1 MFATSR
7 EADFEQVKFDEGDP
21 RDPNNFSY
29 ARKWAIT
36 LTCCIFAGITSA
48 ASSSYSISYE
58 SMMQD
63 LDCTNL
69 QVTLGL
75 SLYVIGYGVIPLISS
90 SFSEECGRRPVYIAS
105 SVFFLLAEVMNALAP
120 NIKTVIVSRA
130 LQGVFASAGVSM
142 LAGTIADIW
151 QPHERG
157 VPMAMFSFTAV
168 FSIGLGSVFGGL
180 IASNPHLG
188 WRWVQWIHVMFAGIF
203 SLCVIFVLSET
214 RSSVVLTRI
223 AKDVRKTTGDARYRS
238 SSEID
243 KPSMLSMIKVTCTR
257 PLYLLLTE
265 PIVQSFSLWVGLT
278 WGVLF
283 CLLESV
289 TTEFQ
294 SVYNFN
300 VSETG
305 LVFLT
310 QRKAL
315 LLHTVGA
322 ILGLMANMY
331 QETLYRKHF
340 ATKGQEARLYIA
352 CAAAIVMPVSMF
364 IFAWTASPHIHWIF
378 PLIGLTAFMSS
389 VFVVYQV
396 SFLYLA
402 DCYGTYASSALA
414 GLSLARNMMALIFPL
429 FSQQMFA
436 GMTYK
441 WGLTLWASL
450 SAVMGPIPW
459 ILFFFGPKIRSHSKV
474 SRKILETELQQLD
487 GDQTVVSSPIEEKSM
502 KV

>member
-1 MFATSR
+1 
-7 EADFEQVKFDEGDP
+7 
-21 RDPNNFSY
+21 
-29 ARKWAIT
+29 
-36 LTCCIFAGITSA
+36 
-48 ASSSYSISYE
+48 
-58 SMMQD
+58 
-63 LDCTNL
+63 
-69 QVTLGL
+69 
-75 SLYVIGYGVIPLISS
+75 
-90 SFSEECGRRPVYIAS
+90 
-105 SVFFLLAEVMNALAP
+105 MNALAP
-120 NIKTVIVSRA
+120 NIQTVIVSRA

-203 SLCVIFVLSET
+203 SLCVIFALSET
-214 RSSVVLTRI
+214 RSSVVLARI
-223 AKDVRKTTGDARYRS
+223 AKDVRKTTGDARYQS
-238 SSEID
+238 SSETD

-283 CLLESV
+283 CLLD
-289 TTEFQ
+289 
-294 SVYNFN
+294 
-300 VSETG
+300 
-305 LVFLT
+305 
-310 QRKAL
+310 
-315 LLHTVGA
+315 VGA

-340 ATKGQEARLYIA
+340 GTKGQEARLYIA

-378 PLIGLTAFMSS
+378 PLIGLTAFMSG

-414 GLSLARNMMALIFPL
+414 GLSLARNISALIFPL

-459 ILFFFGPKIRSHSKV
+459 ILFFIGPKVRSHSKV
-474 SRKILETELQQLD
+474 SRKILEAELQQLD
-487 GDQTVVSSPIEEKSM
+487 GDKTVVSSPIEEKSM